1 MKGLLR
7 WVGRL
12 APYAAGVVFLVAA
25 ASKIWSFPDWL
36 PYLASG
42 EADIVSYLGVLA
54 VLIEVPLGLFLI
66 FSNSKGLLS
75 AAAMLVLVVFTAYL
89 GYVYGFTDGECG
101 CGGGEQWVA
110 SSREGRLWFSLARNG
125 LLLGGLG
132 LHLRTTWITI
142 AN

>member
-12 APYAAGVVFLVAA
+12 APYAAGMVFLLAA
-25 ASKIWSFPDWL
+25 VSKIWSFPDWL

-54 VLIEVPLGLFLI
+54 VLIEAPLGLFLI

-89 GYVYGFTDGECG
+89 
-101 CGGGEQWVA
+101 
-110 SSREGRLWFSLARNG
+110 RIRNS
-125 LLLGGLG
+125 
-132 LHLRTTWITI
+132 
-142 AN
+142 

>member
-12 APYAAGVVFLVAA
+12 APYAAGMVFLLAA

-42 EADIVSYLGVLA
+42 ETDIVSYLGVLA
-54 VLIEVPLGLFLI
+54 VLIEAPL
-66 FSNSKGLLS
+66 GLLS

-89 GYVYGFTDGECG
+89 
-101 CGGGEQWVA
+101 
-110 SSREGRLWFSLARNG
+110 RIRNS
-125 LLLGGLG
+125 
-132 LHLRTTWITI
+132 
-142 AN
+142 